1 MWKYREL
8 KWCSR
13 LRNQWDATK
22 KPEDMVFVALVLVKL
37 QHDARYEGGT
47 LTGEKKGTDIYFFI
61 NEALK
66 DLFFEKG
73 RG

>member
-1 MWKYREL
+1 
-8 KWCSR
+8 
-13 LRNQWDATK
+13 
-22 KPEDMVFVALVLVKL
+22 MVFVALVLVKL